1 MAALANRT
9 ARLPPEVNR
18 VLYVR
23 NLPFNITSEE
33 MYDIFGKYG
42 GIRQIRI
49 GDSKETRGTAF
60 VVYEDIYDAK
70 TAVEHL
76 KGFNVANRYLILLYY
91 NPARMNKKKNLK
103 EEEAEI
109 RAMQAKHGVDGEQ
122 HAKPQKTKDK

>member
-1 MAALANRT
+1 MAALANRS

-23 NLPFNITSEE
+23 NLPFNISSEE

-42 GIRQIRI
+42 ALRQVRV
-49 GDSKETRGTAF
+49 GESKETRGTAF

-70 TAVEHL
+70 MAVEHL

-91 NPARMNKKKNLK
+91 NPAKINKKKNLK
-103 EEEAEI
+103 EEEAEL
-109 RAMQAKHGVDGEQ
+109 RELQAKFKVDGEQ
-122 HAKPQKTKDK
+122 HANAKA